1 MPVVNSD
8 QTIIT
13 ILNNKALFFRLM
25 DHALADIRNHAME
38 FTISDY
44 ESLLVAVA
52 NKNNETEKRRLFDT
66 LSLDNLERNGLL
78 NYADRRTGRFRLQDF
93 ILEMLRHLDSK
104 RLRELS
110 SAELNQLMKQFE
122 ECYRQVSDPNVMWL
136 VGDNEFEEM
145 VASVYSSLQ
154 HVASRLKSNVRAL
167 KGQTERLANVVDEQK
182 YIDLARSD
190 QVRVALNEI
199 LRIHERHVTPTLQFL
214 DERLDIRRARTE
226 LFGETAPMAL
236 LKKIITR
243 FEQRKLTD
251 HVARLQRIQ
260 FHILAM
266 GREVGDIA
274 KGLDSYVKYAED
286 ERRRYNRTEQLYNA
300 LRGAVVEKQTGLLRD
315 FKLRPDHPVFSV
327 VRPLGGLK
335 SFVRAQSAN
344 VNWPKSEGN
353 FALNE
358 ILRVRIEAEINK
370 PKPVISKVGDPT
382 SDKEIAQRQFIEKM
396 LAVMTDFDYQQS
408 QDDAYLGVHEYLCDH
423 LENYSLNHLMDA
435 VPFLSAN
442 GNVEL
447 AIPVVQQA
455 IEYQGMRLNYR
466 KRCFVSRV
474 AASSDSESQ

>member
-8 QTIIT
+8 QTIVT
-13 ILNNKALFFRLM
+13 ILNNKALFFRLL
-25 DHALADIRNHAME
+25 DYVLLDSKNHAME

-44 ESLLVAVA
+44 DSLLVATA
-52 NKNNETEKRRLFDT
+52 KSQNDTEKRRLFDT
-66 LSLDNLERNGLL
+66 LSIENLERNGLL
-78 NYADRRTGRFRLQDF
+78 NYVDRRTGRFRLQDF

-110 SAELNQLMKQFE
+110 SAELNQLMKQLE
-122 ECYRQVSDPNVMWL
+122 ECYRQVSDSHVMWL
-136 VGDNEFEEM
+136 AGDDDFEEL

-167 KGQTERLANVVDEQK
+167 KGQTERLANVVDEK
-182 YIDLARSD
+182 AYIDLERSE

-236 LKKIITR
+236 LKKIISR
-243 FEQRKLTD
+243 FEDRKLTD

-260 FHILAM
+260 FHVLAM

-274 KGLDSYVKYAED
+274 KGLDSYVKYAEA

-315 FKLRPDHPVFSV
+315 FMLRPNHPVFTV

-335 SFVRAQSAN
+335 NFVRAQSAN
-344 VNWPKSEGN
+344 VNWPKSEGS

-358 ILRVRIEAEINK
+358 ILRVRIEAELNK
-370 PKPVISKVGDPT
+370 PKPFLSKVGEPT
-382 SDKEIAQRQFIEKM
+382 SDEEVAQRQFIEKM
-396 LAVMTDFDYQQS
+396 LAVMSEFDYEQNFE
-408 QDDAYLGVHEYLCDH
+408 DAYLSVHQYLCDH
-423 LENYSLNHLMDA
+423 LDNYSLKHLMDA
-435 VPFLSAN
+435 VPFLAAK
-442 GNVEL
+442 GEVEL
-447 AIPVVQQA
+447 ALPATQGCID
-455 IEYQGMRLNYR
+455 YQGLRLHYR
-466 KRCFVSRV
+466 KRCFIRRIVTD
-474 AASSDSESQ
+474 AAAEGK